1 MIFLVNQLIYS
12 TSCSPQVF
20 FNYTKD
26 SKFDL
31 WVIPAKFNNSKLKS
45 SSNFYHLLASTREA
59 FAENFSFIAQF
70 SLTLW
75 LFKVLQIVQ
84 KILVCKFLDLIQFAK
99 KKLWKVVQLANFTIF
114 FKLRCL
120 LTSSKAQQTSH
131 FLQHWRT

>member
-12 TSCSPQVF
+12 TFCSSQVF

-26 SKFDL
+26 SKLDL

-45 SSNFYHLLASTREA
+45 SSNFYHLIASTREV
-59 FAENFSFIAQF
+59 FAENFNFIAQF

-84 KILVCKFLDLIQFAK
+84 KLLVCKFLDLIQFAK
-99 KKLWKVVQLANFTIF
+99 KKIVKSGAIGQFYNF

-131 FLQHWRT
+131 FFQH